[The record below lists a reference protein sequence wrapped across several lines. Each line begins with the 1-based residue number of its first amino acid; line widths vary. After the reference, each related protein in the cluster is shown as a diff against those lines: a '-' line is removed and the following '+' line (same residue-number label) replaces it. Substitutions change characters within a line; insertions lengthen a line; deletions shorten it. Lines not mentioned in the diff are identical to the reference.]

1 MGLGISK
8 IRFFLSI
15 STGHISAK
23 FEDADACQ
31 GLFEAEFRLESKEK
45 GKNVT
50 ESSVLEIFA
59 NRRGPLIRR
68 NTRTPGEPKS

>member
-1 MGLGISK
+1 MLLK
-8 IRFFLSI
+8 I

-23 FEDADACQ
+23 FEDADAYQ
-31 GLFEAEFRLESKEK
+31 GLFEAEFRLESQGQ

-50 ESSVLEIFA
+50 ESTVLEIFA
-59 NRRGPLIRR
+59 NRRGPPIRR